1 MTSEEFKKKLKKKL
15 EENRKAFK
23 GKYSEQLNELLGL
36 SKEEI
41 DLITPDMTD
50 LEIYAN
56 LISLVKEA
64 TKSNLKQAQLV
75 KQITDLGEVA
85 VQIAKK
91 VPSLAA
97 LFV

>member
-1 MTSEEFKKKLKKKL
+1 MTTEEFKKKMKKKV
-15 EENRKAFK
+15 EENRKIFQ
-23 GKYSEQLNELLGL
+23 GKYSEQLNGLLGL

-50 LEIYAN
+50 LEVYAN

-64 TKSNLKQAQLV
+64 TKANLNQAQLI
-75 KQITDLGEVA
+75 KQIKDLGDVA
-85 VQIAKK
+85 LTIAKK
-91 VPSLAA
+91 VPSIAA

>member
-41 DLITPDMTD
+41 DSITPDMTD
-50 LEIYAN
+50 LEIYSN

>member
-1 MTSEEFKKKLKKKL
+1 MKKKL
-15 EENRKAFK
+15 EENRKIFE
-23 GKYSEQLNELLGL
+23 GKYSEQLNGLLGL

-64 TKSNLKQAQLV
+64 TKSNLNQAQLI
-75 KQITDLGEVA
+75 KQIKDLGDVA
-85 VQIAKK
+85 VEIAKK
-91 VPSLAA
+91 VPTLAA

>member
-1 MTSEEFKKKLKKKL
+1 MTAEEFKKKMKKKL
-15 EENRKAFK
+15 EENRKIFE
-23 GKYSEQLNELLGL
+23 GKYSEQLNGLLGL

-64 TKSNLKQAQLV
+64 TKSNLNQAQLI
-75 KQITDLGEVA
+75 KQIKDLGDVA
-85 VQIAKK
+85 VEIAKK
-91 VPSLAA
+91 VPTLAA